1 MNATRREF
9 LRSAAAVGLI
19 LPAWQASAE
28 TNSQLGLVPRNG
40 KRNLRVAA
48 VQMTI
53 RYGDV
58 DANLQTAQRLV
69 RKAIRMGA
77 TWIVLPEF
85 FTTGYGSGDDPAL
98 LDAHR
103 PRDGKIRDFLK
114 ELAEESGG
122 AVGGSFLAQRD
133 GDTYNTFVLAVA
145 DGRFLYHDKDAPST
159 GHEAS
164 NYIGG
169 RDKGI
174 CSLSDVELDI
184 GLALCWEMVRYRTA
198 SRLRNEVDIV
208 LTGSNYFDG
217 NILNAFGPGFRKNNA
232 LILDEKPRNLA
243 RLVGSPV
250 VLANPVGCFTIP
262 SFRDPSKKFDFE
274 YMGRSRI
281 VNAKGQTIAV
291 LKKGSGEDVLVAD
304 VAVGRV
310 EPVDELQDRV
320 WIPDVPEFYKEIFEK
335 DTLKGAKIYREIVRK
350 HRNGE

>member
-19 LPAWQASAE
+19 SPAWQASAE
-28 TNSQLGLVPRNG
+28 TNGQLGLVSRNG
-40 KRNLRVAA
+40 KRSLRVAA

-58 DANLQTAQRLV
+58 DANLETARRLV
-69 RKAIRMGA
+69 RKAIREGA

-103 PRDGKIRDFLK
+103 PRNGKIRDFLR

-145 DGRFLYHDKDAPST
+145 DGPFFYHDKDAPST

-174 CSLSDVELDI
+174 CSLPDVGMDI
-184 GLALCWEMVRYRTA
+184 GLALCWEMVRFRTA

-208 LTGSNYFDG
+208 LSGSNYFDG
-217 NILNAFGPGFRKNNA
+217 AVLDALGPDFRKENA
-232 LILDEKPRNLA
+232 LILKEKPGNLA
-243 RLVGSPV
+243 RLVGAPV
-250 VLANPVGCFTIP
+250 VLANPVGRFTIRSIRNP
-262 SFRDPSKKFDFE
+262 ATKLTLD
-274 YMGRSRI
+274 YMGHSRI
-281 VNAKGQTIAV
+281 VDAAGQTIAV
-291 LKKGSGEDVLVAD
+291 LGSGEDVLVAD

-310 EPVDELQDRV
+310 EPLDGIKDRV
-320 WIPDVPEFYKEIFEK
+320 WIPEVPGAYKEIFEE
-335 DTLKGAKIYREIVRK
+335 DTLKGAEIYREIVRK
-350 HRNGE
+350 HRNGM